1 MIEDLGDGNLY
12 TPRNIGDGQ
21 TWGVELDFSAP
32 LTAFGLPDTG
42 LFANYT
48 YLDSETTDPFT
59 GEKRRFNNQP
69 HHVYNAGFIQNVP
82 SIDASFGASVSGRS
96 AALESNF
103 DETISL
109 RSEEH
114 TSELQS
120 LMRISYAVFCLKKK
134 IKNNH

>member
-48 YLDSETTDPFT
+48 YLDSET
-59 GEKRRFNNQP
+59 
-69 HHVYNAGFIQNVP
+69 
-82 SIDASFGASVSGRS
+82 
-96 AALESNF
+96 
-103 DETISL
+103 

-134 IKNNH
+134 SKSHDRYDKHITTAPERTTKSTHERTYNTQQEVQHKKVNIQS

>member
-1 MIEDLGDGNLY
+1 MIWRPPTSTLTDTLFPY
-12 TPRNIGDGQ
+12 PTRCRS
-21 TWGVELDFSAP
+21 GVELDVSAP

-82 SIDASFGASVSGRS
+82 SIDESFGASVSGRS
-96 AALESNF
+96 AALESNRT
-103 DETISL
+103 EERRVGKECVRTG
-109 RSEEH
+109 RS
-114 TSELQS
+114 
-120 LMRISYAVFCLKKK
+120 RWAP
-134 IKNNH
+134 NN

>member
-1 MIEDLGDGNLY
+1 MIEDLGDGNIY

-120 LMRISYAVFCLKKK
+120 LMRNAYAVFCLKKK
-134 IKNNH
+134 KY

>member
-1 MIEDLGDGNLY
+1 MRIIDWSSDVCSSDL
-12 TPRNIGDGQ
+12 
-21 TWGVELDFSAP
+21 
-32 LTAFGLPDTG
+32 LPDTG

-82 SIDASFGASVSGRS
+82 SIDASFGAAVSGRS

-109 RSEEH
+109 RYPPDLEAFVEKRFGRSFVIRFPAQNLINRGR
-114 TSELQS
+114 T
-120 LMRISYAVFCLKKK
+120 RVV
-134 IKNNH
+134 

>member
-69 HHVYNAGFIQNVP
+69 HHVYNDGFIQNVP
-82 SIDASFGASVSGRS
+82 SIDTSCGASVSGRR

-103 DETISL
+103 EATISL
-109 RSEEH
+109 LSQPDFQPLSE
-114 TSELQS
+114 TRL
-120 LMRISYAVFCLKKK
+120 RRT
-134 IKNNH
+134 

>member
-82 SIDASFGASVSGRS
+82 SIDAS
-96 AALESNF
+96 
-103 DETISL
+103 
-109 RSEEH
+109 RSEQH

-120 LMRISYAVFCLKKK
+120 LMRNSYAIFCLKKK
-134 IKNNH
+134 ID